1 MTMQLR
7 PPRPASQHVSDRDNI
22 ILKSVMHELA
32 LALDEPLI
40 STAHAAGTDRQALRL
55 ARELEA
61 RTLERA
67 ENQPSAE
74 LPWPASPAGL
84 LNQDLTNDQ
93 FNHGPWG
100 PPLAS

>member
-40 STAHAAGTDRQALRL
+40 STAHAAGTDRQAVRPPASSKPAPLNVPRHNPAHRQYL
-55 ARELEA
+55 
-61 RTLERA
+61 
-67 ENQPSAE
+67 
-74 LPWPASPAGL
+74 PASPPGS
-84 LNQDLTNDQ
+84 NTTGPSNDQ

-100 PPLAS
+100 PLFAA